1 MNKRALRPLQLAPL
15 VLLFVFVLPAHDVH
29 AAGNENPWLIGL
41 DFLSNRAGD
50 EDDYEDFR
58 IEETGGG
65 AALQV
70 GYRFTPSFLLRLY
83 MSGARHETSYADV
96 DVTFAGGLI
105 EAMYL
110 FRPEQAF
117 RPYLFGG
124 VGGFQAEA
132 EENALTYSTEGP
144 GASFGGGLYYWFNP
158 HVSLHSSARIELV
171 NWDKATYSIDT
182 GTGTIEAEVPVDD
195 SGSAAKLTLGMAFWF

>member
-1 MNKRALRPLQLAPL
+1 MTPKANRPLQLTAL
-15 VLLFVFVLPAHDVH
+15 VLLFVFLLPVQDLH
-29 AAGNENPWLIGL
+29 AAGNENPWMIGL

-83 MSGARHETSYADV
+83 MGGAVHETNYADV
-96 DVTFAGGLI
+96 EVTFAGGLI
-105 EAMYL
+105 EAVYL
-110 FRPEQAF
+110 FRPDQSF
-117 RPYLFGG
+117 RPYVFGG
-124 VGGFQAEA
+124 LGGFQAEA
-132 EENALTYSTEGP
+132 KEDALTYSTEGP
-144 GASFGGGLYYWFNP
+144 GASFGGGLYYWFGP

-171 NWDKATYSIDT
+171 NWDTATYSIDT
-182 GTGTIEAEVPVDD
+182 GSGTIEAKVPVDD
-195 SGSAAKLTLGMAFWF
+195 EGSAAKLTLGVAFWF